1 MISVIPHKQ
10 NDLSD
15 THTSGAKDDDKAPH
29 QLMQHS
35 AWYTAPQFPDHVLRD
50 VSQNFQQTPP
60 KSPGR
65 VNQQQQS
72 PSRMHGFEFQ
82 KPRQEQLDLQ
92 GHHQEKMTPP
102 REQQQKQHNSFGLRI
117 HLLTPPASPEMS
129 RYGEEENTGA
139 EKRRPGSEKGGNE
152 YREKENLGH
161 QVKVEVM
168 SSTLCLSTSCV
179 KSLAKFQVRSYVCF
193 LLD

>member
-1 MISVIPHKQ
+1 MISVIPPKQ

-15 THTSGAKDDDKAPH
+15 THTSGAKEDDKAPH
-29 QLMQHS
+29 QRMQHS
-35 AWYTAPQFPDHVLRD
+35 AWYTAPLLPEHVLGD
-50 VSQNFQQTPP
+50 VSLKFQQTPP

-72 PSRMHGFEFQ
+72 SARMHGFEFQ

-92 GHHQEKMTPP
+92 GRHQEKMTPP
-102 REQQQKQHNSFGLRI
+102 REQQQKQHISLGLRI

-139 EKRRPGSEKGGNE
+139 EKRGPCSEKGGNE

-161 QVKVEVM
+161 QVEVVT
-168 SSTLCLSTSCV
+168 STLCLSTSCV

>member
-1 MISVIPHKQ
+1 MISVIPPKQ

-15 THTSGAKDDDKAPH
+15 THDEKPAV
-29 QLMQHS
+29 QQS
-35 AWYTAPQFPDHVLRD
+35 AWYTAPLLQDHVLGD
-50 VSQNFQQTPP
+50 VSGNFHRTPP

-102 REQQQKQHNSFGLRI
+102 REQQQKQHNSLGLRI

-129 RYGEEENTGA
+129 RYGEENTGA
-139 EKRRPGSEKGGNE
+139 EKRGPGSEKSGNE

-168 SSTLCLSTSCV
+168 PSTLCLSTSCV